1 MKILYDAPFYSKP
14 KAGIA
19 RYLHE
24 ISKIASDQNNVWFSR
39 RTSLSSHHQN
49 HVHLP
54 SFPHFRPHRLSFFL
68 EKLSFKFQSTQQKF
82 DIVHAGEFAFTPA
95 GLLALSKGA
104 AKIITIHDLIHEKF
118 GAPGSLYVPEK
129 RRSFYQSAD
138 GLIFVS
144 KSTRSDF
151 FSHYDLC
158 AESTPHAVVHHGMT
172 FQARRPIQA
181 EKSNQFLY
189 VGSRSGY
196 KNFPQ
201 ALEAFQMHCVK
212 NPDAR
217 LLVAGTAPT
226 SEDLRLSKPIEKQ
239 VDWLENPDDEQLLEA
254 YRKCIALLYVSKY
267 EGFGLPLLEAMSQG
281 CIPIAGNHSSI
292 PEVMGEGGFLINDVS
307 SSREIAKAMNYLA
320 KNETLRNQYVSAGF
334 ERCSTFSWQRATKET
349 LSLYKNALTNKTR
362 IRKSK

>member
-1 MKILYDAPFYSKP
+1 MRILYDAPFYPKP

-24 ISKIASDQNNVWFSR
+24 ISKIASYQHHVWFSR
-39 RTSLSSHHQN
+39 RISPSTHRQS

-54 SFPHFRPHRLSFFL
+54 PFPHFRPHRLSFFL
-68 EKLSFKFQSTQQKF
+68 EKLYFKFQSTQKTF

-95 GLLALSKGA
+95 GLLAISKGA

-118 GAPGSLYVPEK
+118 GAPGSLYVPEQ

-144 KSTRSDF
+144 KSTMSDF

-158 AESTPHAVVHHGMT
+158 GESIPHTVVHHGMT
-172 FQARRPIQA
+172 FQARRPTQ
-181 EKSNQFLY
+181 EKKTNQFLY

-196 KNFPQ
+196 KNFAQ
-201 ALEAFQMHCVK
+201 ALEAFQIHCVK

-217 LLVAGTAPT
+217 LLIAGAVPT
-226 SEDLRLSKPIEKQ
+226 SEDIRLSQSIEKQ
-239 VDWLENPDDEQLLEA
+239 VDWLENPDDEELQEA
-254 YRKCIALLYVSKY
+254 YRKSIALLYVSKY

-307 SSREIAKAMNYLA
+307 SSREMATAMNDLA
-320 KNETLRNQYVSAGF
+320 KNETLRNQYVNSGF
-334 ERCSTFSWQRATKET
+334 KRCSTFSWQRATNET
-349 LSLYKNALTNKTR
+349 LSLYENALTNKTR
-362 IRKSK
+362 RRKSN